1 MRKFYD
7 PEYDRT
13 VDETVVRQQ
22 YEWFKQQTWFHKT
35 FEQFAEENFTEIEAT
50 NEVDEVTNEVDEVT
64 NKEEMNMARF
74 EINGTI
80 YEANDKGTYFYKS
93 TGDVDKK
100 GNPIMKRVSK
110 AVYEQA
116 FEEYTQQAQDT
127 ADADTE
133 WMQGYGPELEE
144 AWAEQEELKDRE
156 TEENFNKKHGG
167 VEIPKSALDAN
178 KKYIEKTEKKAKKPA
193 KRSKDVA
200 FQHQNVTLTQKQV
213 NFIHEAQQTSFY
225 EHGVQSTLWCDVLV
239 DEIGGEFAGKP
250 MTVGAMIS
258 TLKEKDL
265 IFVAFEKVNGKKS
278 KYFGF
283 TELGQ
288 QILEELG

>member
-1 MRKFYD
+1 MKKYHD
-7 PEYDRT
+7 PEYDRI
-13 VDETVVRQQ
+13 VDETEVRKQ
-22 YEWFKQQTWFHKT
+22 YEWFAQQTWFNKS
-35 FEQFAEENFTEIEAT
+35 FEEFAEDNFTEI
-50 NEVDEVTNEVDEVT
+50 
-64 NKEEMNMARF
+64 KEEKDMARF

-116 FEEYTQQAQDT
+116 FEEYTQQAQDN
-127 ADADTE
+127 ADAWETE
-133 WMQGYGPELEE
+133 MDE
-144 AWAEQEELKDRE
+144 AKANAQAEQDRKDAE
-156 TEENFNKKHGG
+156 TEANFNKKHGG
-167 VEIPKSALDAN
+167 VEIPKSALEAN

-200 FQHQNVTLTQKQV
+200 FRHQDITLTQKQV
-213 NFIHEAQQTSFY
+213 DFIHAAQQTSFY
-225 EHGVQSTLWCDVLV
+225 EHGVESTLWIDVLT

-258 TLKEKDL
+258 TLKEKEL
-265 IFVAFEKVNGKKS
+265 VFVAVEKVNGKKS